1 MNRQSKN
8 IIVFYIVEFVITCS
22 LSISNL
28 YVLLMYVVKDINSQT
43 RVSETVKKIL
53 CKYGWDGGSNIFLK
67 INHLLKKL
75 NMSKY
80 YGLYVGKLTIQM

>member
-53 CKYGWDGGSNIFLK
+53 CKYGWDGGSSGKSRKNIPLEKFCFLD
-67 INHLLKKL
+67 N
-75 NMSKY
+75 
-80 YGLYVGKLTIQM
+80 Q